1 MPHSIAH
8 ILSGAA
14 LRRFAATLAAIP
26 LALVRFAHLARE
38 RRALARL
45 DRHGL
50 DDIGLDPTAAR
61 YESGRAFWDVP
72 NHWRL

>member
-8 ILSGAA
+8 ILSGAM
-14 LRRFAATLAAIP
+14 LRRFAGTLATIP
-26 LALVRFAHLARE
+26 SALARFANLARE

-50 DDIGLDPTAAR
+50 NDIGLDPTAAR
-61 YESGRAFWDVP
+61 RESGRVFWDVP

>member
-1 MPHSIAH
+1 MPHSITHLLAGAVPH
-8 ILSGAA
+8 RLFGRIVTIPTALS
-14 LRRFAATLAAIP
+14 R
-26 LALVRFAHLARE
+26 LVQLSRE

-45 DRHGL
+45 DRHRL